1 MQGGY
6 WLMNLKINFIEDC
19 SLHRAATYQGNV
31 RVFSLEERSHGNGIP
46 RAKFEL
52 HLPANRGIMFYD
64 SVRLLPVPS
73 LIRSLHALKIS
84 NGSNGVLVVVVVEGL
99 KEVRQKEETKRD
111 GESLPSKDSNTD

>member
-1 MQGGY
+1 MLQVDMKDEG
-6 WLMNLKINFIEDC
+6 KIMIFV
-19 SLHRAATYQGNV
+19 HRET
-31 RVFSLEERSHGNGIP
+31 RVENCRRESSLEERSHGNGIP

>member
-1 MQGGY
+1 
-6 WLMNLKINFIEDC
+6 MNLKINLIEDC

-31 RVFSLEERSHGNGIP
+31 ASRYERRRETRVENCRRESSLEERSHGNGIP

-64 SVRLLPVPS
+64 SVRLLPD
-73 LIRSLHALKIS
+73 
-84 NGSNGVLVVVVVEGL
+84 L